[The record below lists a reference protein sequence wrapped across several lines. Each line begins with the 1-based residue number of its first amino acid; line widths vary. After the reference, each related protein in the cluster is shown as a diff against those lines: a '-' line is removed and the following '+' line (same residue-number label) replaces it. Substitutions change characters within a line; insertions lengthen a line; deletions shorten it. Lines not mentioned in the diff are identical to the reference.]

1 MSDSR
6 LIEKMKKLL
15 ALSQSTSNEHEAMS
29 AARKLHSMLAKYN
42 VSISE
47 LDESPEEIGN
57 EGEMTYN
64 RPWKRVLAMYVAELY
79 FCKFYIVVNL
89 NQKSKATYMFVGT
102 ESNRMFALHIF
113 NMIVKTVEKES
124 RRESKLMYGKEV
136 SSFVNSFW
144 TGAMDRI
151 VERCKELIEMSK
163 SGDLEDEEGNKLPA
177 LLSTYEQAQLECQ
190 DWMDNNLNLK
200 SVKNRTR
207 ADDVNG
213 LRKGREAGNKVQ
225 LSRSLHKS
233 SGPKLLGGN

>member
-1 MSDSR
+1 
-6 LIEKMKKLL
+6 
-15 ALSQSTSNEHEAMS
+15 
-29 AARKLHSMLAKYN
+29 
-42 VSISE
+42 
-47 LDESPEEIGN
+47 
-57 EGEMTYN
+57 
-64 RPWKRVLAMYVAELY
+64 
-79 FCKFYIVVNL
+79 
-89 NQKSKATYMFVGT
+89 
-102 ESNRMFALHIF
+102 
-113 NMIVKTVEKES
+113 MIVKTVEKES

-207 ADDVNG
+207 ADDANG
-213 LRKGREAGNKVQ
+213 LRKGRETGNKVQ